1 MKKQKPVT
9 TSVLSKQSDEIKANQ
24 PEHSHSDHTPTDHDH
39 SDHTHPDH
47 DHSDHTHPDHD
58 HSDHSESCH
67 SHTHQNTKAV
77 VNRLSR
83 AIGHLNAVKNMVED
97 GRDCSEVLIQ
107 LAAVRSAINGICDVI
122 LQDHIDHCI
131 VEAVKEGDTDAI
143 EELNKA
149 IKLLMK

>member
-1 MKKQKPVT
+1 MQKKTRP
-9 TSVLSKQSDEIKANQ
+9 SEENVLHEAHTHTHEAC
-24 PEHSHSDHTPTDHDH
+24 EHSHTHEPGEH
-39 SDHTHPDH
+39 SHTHEPG
-47 DHSDHTHPDHD
+47 
-58 HSDHSESCH
+58 EH

-83 AIGHLNAVKNMVED
+83 AIGHLTAVRTMVED

-131 VEAVKEGDTDAI
+131 VDAVQEGDTQAI

>member
-1 MKKQKPVT
+1 MQKKTRP
-9 TSVLSKQSDEIKANQ
+9 SEENALHEA
-24 PEHSHSDHTPTDHDH
+24 
-39 SDHTHPDH
+39 HTH
-47 DHSDHTHPDHD
+47 TH
-58 HSDHSESCH
+58 EAGEH

-83 AIGHLNAVKNMVED
+83 AIGHLTAVRTMVED

-131 VEAVKEGDTDAI
+131 VDAVQEGDTQAI

>member
-24 PEHSHSDHTPTDHDH
+24 PEHSHSDHTHTDHDH

-47 DHSDHTHPDHD
+47 DHSDHTHTDHD